1 MFKGYNIEIQN
12 FDITVVGHFSI
23 DSIKLPNQFNPFVS
37 LGGAITYVSFISK
50 RLGKTLLIISKVGE
64 DFPDAYWKLLTNE
77 GIELS
82 GIKKV
87 RKEKTTSFELEY
99 SKDLNRT
106 LKLRSKTAK
115 IKLIDLPTHFKSKI
129 VHLAPISGEISYEVA
144 KELKKS
150 AKFLSL
156 DPQGLLRVFSKNG
169 VVKLNSIT
177 DLGFLSL
184 VDLLKSSLIELER
197 LTGESN
203 LKKANNKI
211 HDFGVKIVIVTLG
224 SRGAVLSFD
233 GLNYLIPP
241 CKSRG
246 IMDPTGAGDCFIG
259 GFLAEFLDHKDLIWC
274 ACVGSAAASFNI
286 EKVGSSFFGEKE
298 EIYQRAYA
306 IYEKGIKRI

>member
-1 MFKGYNIEIQN
+1 VFKGYNIEIQN

-23 DSIKLPNQFNPFVS
+23 DTIRLPNQLNPFIS
-37 LGGAITYVSFISK
+37 LGGAVTYVSFISK
-50 RLGKTLLIISKVGE
+50 RLGKTVLIISKVGK
-64 DFPDAYWKLLTNE
+64 DFPDAYWQLLTKE
-77 GIELS
+77 GLDLS

-87 RKEKTTSFELEY
+87 RKEITTSFELEY

-106 LKLRSKTAK
+106 LKLRSKNSK
-115 IKLIDLPTHFKSKI
+115 IKLFDLPTNFKSKV
-129 VHLAPISGEISYEVA
+129 VHLAPISGEISYDVA
-144 KELKKS
+144 KKLKKT

-169 VVKLNSIT
+169 VVRLNST
-177 DLGFLSL
+177 ADLEFLSL
-184 VDLLKSSLIELER
+184 VDLLKSSLIELEI
-197 LTGESN
+197 LTGESKF
-203 LKKANNKI
+203 KKAIKKI

-233 GLNYLIPP
+233 DINYLIPP

-274 ACVGSAAASFNI
+274 ACVGSASASFII
-286 EKVGSSFFGEKE
+286 EKVGSSFFQEKE

-306 IYEKGIKRI
+306 IYEKEIKRI